1 MYKIFHWIF
10 TISCVQRIWIFLWI
24 RTICPSNVHNFSLNF
39 QNIMHS
45 TNLNFFFK
53 SWLSAHLMYI
63 VFHWISSILFI
74 QRIWILFKYGL
85 SVHQMHA
92 IFHWIFTI
100 SYIQQIRIFPWFR
113 ASYISTIHKFP
124 LNFHDILQSTNSN
137 SSTNFDFLY
146 TKYAQFSIEF
156 SRYCTFRVCLDRTYF
171 AETENWKH
179 CSKIIFKCINSIV
192 GPIFNE
198 KVDKK
203 WSLWDPWIVHLCI
216 VHKRPVNSCGWR
228 KKKKKKEKT
237 QTQHV

>member
-53 SWLSAHLMYI
+53 SWLSVHLMYI

-74 QRIWILFKYGL
+74 QRIRILFKYGL

-124 LNFHDILQSTNSN
+124 LNFHDILHSTNW
-137 SSTNFDFLY
+137 
-146 TKYAQFSIEF
+146 KW
-156 SRYCTFRVCLDRTYF
+156 TYF

-179 CSKIIFKCINSIV
+179 CSKIIFKCVNSIV
-192 GPIFNE
+192 GSIFNE

-203 WSLWDPWIVHLCI
+203 WSLWDSWTVYLCT
-216 VHKRPVNSCGWR
+216 VHKRLVNSCGWR
-228 KKKKKKEKT
+228 KKKKKEKT